1 MKQFQILAMTMAMAA
16 AVPAHGQD
24 SVAMSGI
31 LDTYLDASRAGDA
44 HATRVHSGGISGSRI
59 SWRGGE
65 DLGGGNRAIFLL
77 EAGIN
82 MDDGSSG
89 QGGILFGRQAWVG
102 LAGQAGELT
111 LGRQYS
117 PNFYTIVTYGL
128 GGGLAWGNASNY
140 FTDNSP
146 LRVNNAISYASPSM
160 AGFKVRAFMTL
171 GENTTQP
178 GGTNIG
184 AIHSGSLQYD
194 SGPLSAGIAVES
206 RKMALAN
213 TERFYA
219 AGASYRFTDF
229 KLGILGQG
237 RRDDIGATASD
248 AIELGVS
255 IPLGMGS
262 LLLDA
267 GRFRHR
273 DVTDGDATALSVRYD
288 HNLSKR
294 SMIYVGAA
302 QIRNQARARF
312 GINGNTGPAL
322 AVSPG
327 ADPRSVIL
335 GVRHL
340 F

>member
-1 MKQFQILAMTMAMAA
+1 
-16 AVPAHGQD
+16 
-24 SVAMSGI
+24 
-31 LDTYLDASRAGDA
+31 
-44 HATRVHSGGISGSRI
+44 
-59 SWRGGE
+59 
-65 DLGGGNRAIFLL
+65 
-77 EAGIN
+77 

-102 LAGQAGELT
+102 LAGAAGELT

-117 PNFYTIVTYGL
+117 PNFHTIVTYGL

-160 AGFKVRAFMTL
+160 AGFKARAFMTL

-184 AIHSGSLQYD
+184 SIHSGSLQYD
-194 SGPLSAGIAVES
+194 SGPLSAGVAVES
-206 RKMALAN
+206 RKTALAN

-219 AGASYRFTDF
+219 AGASYRFAAF

-248 AIELGVS
+248 AIEVGVS
-255 IPLGMGS
+255 IPLGPGS
-262 LLLDA
+262 LLFDA
-267 GRFRHR
+267 GRFHHR
-273 DVTDGDATALSVRYD
+273 DVEQGDATALSVRYD

-294 SMIYVGAA
+294 SMIYVGTAH
-302 QIRNQARARF
+302 IRNQARARF

-322 AVSPG
+322 AGSPG
-327 ADPRSVIL
+327 TDPRSVIL
-335 GVRHL
+335 GVRHV